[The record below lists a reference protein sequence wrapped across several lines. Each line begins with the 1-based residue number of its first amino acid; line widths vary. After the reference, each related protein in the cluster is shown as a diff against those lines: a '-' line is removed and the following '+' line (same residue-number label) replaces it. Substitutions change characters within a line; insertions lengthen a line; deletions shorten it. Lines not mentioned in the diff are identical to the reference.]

1 MKAIIFPNYGSPDR
15 LVLQEVATPT
25 PKENQVLVKIQAAA
39 AKKVAALKKKQAEHD
54 ARVDAEVLVLLK
66 EKDETGYDRLRAEA
80 EQRLDAAKKQR
91 SSAAKAAK
99 RPESQSG
106 DDSAPA
112 ASSQQQ
118 AALRS
123 AR

>member
-1 MKAIIFPNYGSPDR
+1 MSNIDDEIK
-15 LVLQEVATPT
+15 
-25 PKENQVLVKIQAAA
+25 KIQAAA

-123 AR
+123 A